1 MLILKGFIIGLA
13 KIIPGVSGSLVALNL
28 GLYEKGIK
36 AISTFFNNVK
46 ENILFLSKVGI
57 GILLAIIFGS
67 KGLCF
72 FLNNYAFL
80 TMITF
85 IGLLLGSNIS
95 FLKKTNSKKEFI
107 YIILTFLVMLLLFS
121 IKTNIN
127 YIYKD
132 NILNNMY
139 VILLGFLDAT
149 TMIIPALSGTVIFLL
164 LGSYDFILT
173 MFSNILN
180 NIKVFLFFT
189 IGLIIGIIVITKIM
203 NNLLENKRE
212 IIYPVI
218 NGFFLS
224 SMLYL
229 IIETFKL
236 NYSYIDFILSIPI
249 LFISYKIGS
258 LSNK

>member
-203 NNLLENKRE
+203 NNLLENKKE

>member
-80 TMITF
+80 TMFTF

-132 NILNNMY
+132 NILNNLY

-203 NNLLENKRE
+203 NNLLENKKE

-218 NGFFLS
+218 NGFFLF